1 MRQDLKDLERS
12 AIRLVTIATR
22 AIGGPDKGRRV
33 ALRRALGRPP
43 EHPAAR
49 GAHMV
54 VAPVLPM
61 GSDPALERAWYAVA
75 AMMAAQPRD
84 ARSESIGGEDDA
96 ETTQESDLSP
106 SPPEADAD
114 DSAEERQTLGAT
126 LGRAVALGTLRE
138 DTIEAR
144 LHLMCRQDLEGI
156 HRHLPRLIATLRAD
170 LVPVD
175 WVRLAVDLARWGDD
189 RDRVAKKWLQDYY
202 RTLQAEKAR
211 RKKADKPSSSEGEDQ

>member
-1 MRQDLKDLERS
+1 MKQDLKDLERS
-12 AIRLVTIATR
+12 AVRLVATATR
-22 AIGGPDKGRRV
+22 AIGGPDKRRRV

-54 VAPVLPM
+54 VAPVLPEEP
-61 GSDPALERAWYAVA
+61 DPALERAWYAVA
-75 AMMAAQPRD
+75 AMMAAQPRE
-84 ARSESIGGEDDA
+84 ARSETIGEDDA
-96 ETTQESDLSP
+96 EAAEESDPAP
-106 SPPEADAD
+106 SQPEADAD
-114 DSAEERQTLGAT
+114 DDAEERQTLGAT
-126 LGRAVALGTLRE
+126 LGRAVGRGALRG

-144 LHLMCRQDLEGI
+144 LHLMCRQDVEGV

-175 WVRLAVDLARWGDD
+175 WVRLAVDLARWGTD
-189 RDRVAKKWLQDYY
+189 RDQVTKRWLQDYY
-202 RTLQAEKAR
+202 RTLQAEEAR